1 MRIAADLRIII
12 FTVGGGHYSVLTR
25 NKYSSSFQKFYRPN
39 SAVSYHHSRI
49 YQPGRRPVYQYNPQ
63 SYQPRYHRHHR
74 HHHLQHPRYGPA
86 YYHYQ
91 PYTQPHYYAWLGAIK
106 FNSDLRTT
114 TEKIT
119 TTTDQA
125 SIQRNKKNF
134 NVSMTASKSIVS
146 ESHTVTVS
154 TTSVVTSIS
163 STISIKQLSTTT
175 SSRMTSNSTV
185 GDLSDLRTTEGVFLV
200 YPAVDDTG
208 IDDGLTESSPP
219 ETTSAMTTLK
229 PLSLTY
235 RYRENKNIFGLLSQL
250 NQSVSSLCKYS
261 LVKRICTM
269 RNIVY

>member
-1 MRIAADLRIII
+1 M
-12 FTVGGGHYSVLTR
+12 LTR
-25 NKYSSSFQKFYRPN
+25 NKYSSSFQKFYRPS

-49 YQPGRRPVYQYNPQ
+49 YHPGRPPVYQYNPQ
-63 SYQPRYHRHHR
+63 SYQPRHQHHR
-74 HHHLQHPRYGPA
+74 HRHLHHHRHGPA

-119 TTTDQA
+119 TTTTDQA
-125 SIQRNKKNF
+125 SRNKKNF

-146 ESHTVTVS
+146 ESHSVTVS

-175 SSRMTSNSTV
+175 SSSLTTNSTV

>member
-1 MRIAADLRIII
+1 M
-12 FTVGGGHYSVLTR
+12 TR

-39 SAVSYHHSRI
+39 SAVTYHHTRI
-49 YQPGRRPVYQYNPQ
+49 YQPGRQPVPVYQYNPQ
-63 SYQPRYHRHHR
+63 SYQPHY
-74 HHHLQHPRYGPA
+74 HHHLHRHGPA

-91 PYTQPHYYAWLGAIK
+91 PYTQPHYYANNRGKLISWLGAIK

-119 TTTDQA
+119 TTKDPQS
-125 SIQRNKKNF
+125 SIKRKKKNF
-134 NVSMTASKSIVS
+134 NVSLTTSKSIVS
-146 ESHTVTVS
+146 ESHSVTMS

-175 SSRMTSNSTV
+175 SSSMTTNSTV
-185 GDLSDLRTTEGVFLV
+185 GDLTDLTTEGVFLV

-208 IDDGLTESSPP
+208 IDDGLTESPP
-219 ETTSAMTTLK
+219 ETTMTTLK
-229 PLSLTY
+229 PLSLTNRY

-261 LVKRICTM
+261 LVKRMCTM
-269 RNIVY
+269 RNILS

>member
-1 MRIAADLRIII
+1 M
-12 FTVGGGHYSVLTR
+12 TR

-49 YQPGRRPVYQYNPQ
+49 YQYNPQ
-63 SYQPRYHRHHR
+63 SYYPHYHR
-74 HHHLQHPRYGPA
+74 HHHLHHAPA

-91 PYTQPHYYAWLGAIK
+91 PYTQPYYYAHNRGKLASWLGAIK
-106 FNSDLRTT
+106 FNSELQTT

-119 TTTDQA
+119 TTD
-125 SIQRNKKNF
+125 SIKRKKKDF
-134 NVSMTASKSIVS
+134 NVSMTSSKSIVS
-146 ESHTVTVS
+146 QSRSVTMS

-163 STISIKQLSTTT
+163 STISVKQLSTTT
-175 SSRMTSNSTV
+175 SSSMTTNSTL
-185 GDLSDLRTTEGVFLV
+185 GDLPDLTTEAVFLV

-208 IDDGLTESSPP
+208 IDDGLTETSPP

-261 LVKRICTM
+261 RVKRMCTM
-269 RNIVY
+269 RNILS